1 LRTQIEILERIM
13 NSVNGEPVSFMAL
26 CRQTGFNYRTVR
38 RHLELIEYLQN
49 NSPKLQILRDGFRVV
64 IRKAQSGPLAVQA

>member
-1 LRTQIEILERIM
+1 M

-38 RHLELIEYLQN
+38 RHLELIEYLQYR
-49 NSPKLQILRDGFRVV
+49 SPKIQIQRDGFRVV
-64 IRKAQSGPLAVQA
+64 IRKAQSGPLAVQT